1 MLQMLLGPA
10 LELGKDFLKGKAEEK
25 KAIQQRKITAINND
39 ADWESKMAEAS
50 SNSWKDEY
58 LTIVLTLPIIAVGY
72 SVVTGDAS
80 VIDRLN
86 AGFEALN
93 NTPEWYQWLLFAACS
108 AAFGIKGA
116 DKLMNIKK
124 GK

>member
-25 KAIQQRKITAINND
+25 KAIQQRKINQINND
-39 ADWESKMAEAS
+39 ADWESKMADAS
-50 SNSWKDEY
+50 ANSWKDEY
-58 LTIVLTLPIIAVGY
+58 LTVILTLPIIAVGY
-72 SVVTGDAS
+72 SVITGDVT

-93 NTPEWYQWLLFAACS
+93 NTPEWYQWLLFAVC
-108 AAFGIKGA
+108 
-116 DKLMNIKK
+116 
-124 GK
+124 